1 MKETTQNLELK
12 INKAVE
18 IDNED
23 DDQFYEDEDFTFE
36 VHSAHDPSEFN
47 SVERPSS
54 SLNLINQDANNI

>member
-23 DDQFYEDEDFTFE
+23 DDQFSEDEDFTFE

-54 SLNLINQDANNI
+54 NLNFIN